1 MRIAVVLL
9 ALGLLLPTA
18 SGAAPEAVPPAKHST
33 MHGLVAYTARS
44 GDNWVIRADGAHR
57 RRVTRS
63 RGRSISIPTSRPT
76 DASCSRT
83 DGRPDA
89 PRVRRAA
96 ERQAAALASVAL
108 GGRGPHR
115 LVDAAMTAPGRA
127 WLPLV
132 IGSALALAVSALA
145 ARAGHGW
152 ELLWLPGV
160 VAGAAWPRRSR

>member
-57 RRVTRS
+57 
-63 RGRSISIPTSRPT
+63 G
-76 DASCSRT
+76 
-83 DGRPDA
+83 
-89 PRVRRAA
+89 RRAA